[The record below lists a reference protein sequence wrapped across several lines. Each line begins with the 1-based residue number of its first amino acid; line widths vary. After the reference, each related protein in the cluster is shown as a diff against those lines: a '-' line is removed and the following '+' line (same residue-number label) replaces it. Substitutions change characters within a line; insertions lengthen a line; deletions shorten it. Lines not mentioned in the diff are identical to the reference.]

1 MTSTQTDGCYE
12 SIVLRHQKHRTL
24 TTFVDVANALS
35 TNGPEV
41 GILQVNV
48 ELELLMT

>member
-1 MTSTQTDGCYE
+1 MNSSQTDGGYE
-12 SIVLRHQKHRTL
+12 SIVHRHQKYRNL